1 MAVGFANA
9 VHIALRLSAVAGA
22 ADLHA
27 TRQLLLP
34 LHVVKDFTFRLPVSD
49 ESGQLFGGN
58 RLAQGNA
65 PQRGQALKIGVRLPS
80 GVHSKFAHR
89 HRNRRRGGLLEKLRV
104 KRDVAAGA
112 RQPGFQLQQLR
123 QPRWRQRIECRRVI
137 GKNGNGAVSRFCQQR
152 RVLLEELFGPLKWE
166 VKIREDITLSQL

>member
-49 ESGQLFGGN
+49 ESGQLFGVTGWL
-58 RLAQGNA
+58 RAMPTARPGA
-65 PQRGQALKIGVRLPS
+65 E
-80 GVHSKFAHR
+80 
-89 HRNRRRGGLLEKLRV
+89 NRRQ
-104 KRDVAAGA
+104 AA
-112 RQPGFQLQQLR
+112 
-123 QPRWRQRIECRRVI
+123 IRR
-137 GKNGNGAVSRFCQQR
+137 
-152 RVLLEELFGPLKWE
+152 
-166 VKIREDITLSQL
+166 T

>member
-22 ADLHA
+22 ADGT

-58 RLAQGNA
+58 RLAQA
-65 PQRGQALKIGVRLPS
+65 MP
-80 GVHSKFAHR
+80 HSAA
-89 HRNRRRGGLLEKLRV
+89 RR
-104 KRDVAAGA
+104 
-112 RQPGFQLQQLR
+112 
-123 QPRWRQRIECRRVI
+123 
-137 GKNGNGAVSRFCQQR
+137 
-152 RVLLEELFGPLKWE
+152 
-166 VKIREDITLSQL
+166 

>member
-49 ESGQLFGGN
+49 ESGQLFGVTGWL
-58 RLAQGNA
+58 RAMPTA
-65 PQRGQALKIGVRLPS
+65 RRALKIGVRLPS

-112 RQPGFQLQQLR
+112 RQRLPAPAVAPAALASAHRMPARYWQ
-123 QPRWRQRIECRRVI
+123 
-137 GKNGNGAVSRFCQQR
+137 NGNGAVSRFCQQR
-152 RVLLEELFGPLKWE
+152 RVLLEELFRAAKMGG
-166 VKIREDITLSQL
+166 

>member
-65 PQRGQALKIGVRLPS
+65 PQRGKALDRKSV
-80 GVHSKFAHR
+80 V
-89 HRNRRRGGLLEKLRV
+89 
-104 KRDVAAGA
+104 
-112 RQPGFQLQQLR
+112 
-123 QPRWRQRIECRRVI
+123 
-137 GKNGNGAVSRFCQQR
+137 
-152 RVLLEELFGPLKWE
+152 
-166 VKIREDITLSQL
+166 

>member
-49 ESGQLFGGN
+49 ESGQLFGVTGWL
-58 RLAQGNA
+58 RAMPHSA
-65 PQRGQALKIGVRLPS
+65 AALKIGVRLPS

-89 HRNRRRGGLLEKLRV
+89 HRNRRRGGLLENCGSSAMSLPGR
-104 KRDVAAGA
+104 AS
-112 RQPGFQLQQLR
+112 GFQLQQLR

-137 GKNGNGAVSRFCQQR
+137 GKTATVPSVDFASSAACCWRNSSGR
-152 RVLLEELFGPLKWE
+152 
-166 VKIREDITLSQL
+166 